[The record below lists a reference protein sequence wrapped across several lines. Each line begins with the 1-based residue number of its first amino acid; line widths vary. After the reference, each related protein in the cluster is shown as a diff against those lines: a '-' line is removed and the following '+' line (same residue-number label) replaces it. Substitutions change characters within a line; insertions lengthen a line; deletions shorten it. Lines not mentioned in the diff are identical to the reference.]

1 MNDPRNLSETFDS
14 LSRPF
19 SRFTARAAYK
29 SRKFLSTRLRQ
40 FHMQHRE
47 ARVQTVAHAI
57 NVVAHS
63 DPNWETNADYY
74 NIEMVSALGLL
85 ATPSTLSVWLMRH
98 LLSTPDLLPVILQ
111 EVQKLPVIRGD
122 APGTTSLDLTDVKTL
137 CPWLVAAWYET
148 LRLHMTGVP
157 RLARHD
163 FNINL
168 PGCDPLSVTQGDVFL
183 LPMCASNLDTANWG
197 PDAANFVPNR
207 FITPNGDLSNSLIR
221 KVRAFG
227 VAGNLCPGRVFGFEV
242 AMGVVVG
249 TLRAFDIKSVTG
261 KDFWV
266 PDVRRGFNVGFER
279 YADDVKV
286 VMTKREKFGW

>member
-1 MNDPRNLSETFDS
+1 MR
-14 LSRPF
+14 
-19 SRFTARAAYK
+19 
-29 SRKFLSTRLRQ
+29 
-40 FHMQHRE
+40 HRE
-47 ARVQTVAHAI
+47 ARVQTVAHGI

-98 LLSTPDLLPVILQ
+98 LLATPELLRVIEEEVQRLPVI
-111 EVQKLPVIRGD
+111 EGEG
-122 APGTTSLDLTDVKTL
+122 PGTTKLDLTDVKTV
-137 CPWLVAAWYET
+137 CPWLVASWYET

-163 FNINL
+163 FTLAL
-168 PGCDPLSVTQGDVFL
+168 PNCDPLSVTQGDIFL
-183 LPMCASNLDTANWG
+183 LPMCASNRDPTIWG
-197 PDAANFVPNR
+197 SDAEAFVPSR
-207 FITPNGDLSNSLIR
+207 FVTPKGDLSNSLIR

-242 AMGVVVG
+242 AMAVVAG
-249 TLRAFDIKSVTG
+249 TLRTFQIQSALERP
-261 KDFWV
+261 FWV
-266 PDVRRGFNVGFER
+266 PSVRKGFNVGFER

-286 VMTKREKFGW
+286 VMVKREMCEKSKL